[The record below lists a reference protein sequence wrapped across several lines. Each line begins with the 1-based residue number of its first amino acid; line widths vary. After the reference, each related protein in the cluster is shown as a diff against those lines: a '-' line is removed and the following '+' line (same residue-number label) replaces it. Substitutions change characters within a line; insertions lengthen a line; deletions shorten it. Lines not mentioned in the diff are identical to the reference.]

1 MGGSVGTPPVR
12 VLGCSCLKSK
22 RLTNVLLTPI
32 MRPGLLWEHQDAGL
46 SGVLGGPARGC
57 LVPTALVSIGTLARV
72 GLEV

>member
-32 MRPGLLWEHQDAGL
+32 MRPGL